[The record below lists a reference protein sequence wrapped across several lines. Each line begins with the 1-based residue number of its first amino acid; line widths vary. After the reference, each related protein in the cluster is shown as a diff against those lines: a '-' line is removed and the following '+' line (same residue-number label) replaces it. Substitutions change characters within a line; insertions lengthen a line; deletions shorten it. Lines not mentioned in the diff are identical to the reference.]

1 MESPDDKNDRV
12 LPYST
17 DCYAE
22 FYDLWC
28 DSLVVGRHA
37 ADEETYWEAIQ
48 TQISSHNGKETP
60 INVIE
65 IGTGSGRCLKDLL
78 ERAYDG
84 NTPLPHVRFYGVDPA
99 KPMLKRGKAYFQARP
114 ELQKIAPVQWVD
126 ATGENFI
133 DVLPHL
139 KGAADLVMWT
149 GGGFSHMCS
158 EAQQLAFLQQVAA
171 ALRTGSLA
179 ATGLVLVYN
188 QSIPSRMTAGAS
200 EIFEIPWQGRSEEDP
215 RVVYRKS
222 ANEVL
227 WKGPVRHDR
236 WTVAIVRDGQE
247 VHTEKIEHTL
257 MNLNEEAWPQLVQ
270 KAGLRISHQKEL
282 GSLGIFYYL
291 QKTELES

>member
-1 MESPDDKNDRV
+1 MDSLSENQDRV

-28 DSLVVGRHA
+28 DSIVGRHA

-48 TQISSHNGKETP
+48 TQISSHRGQEDP

-65 IGTGSGRCLKDLL
+65 IGTGSGRCLKDLI
-78 ERAYDG
+78 ERAYESDI
-84 NTPLPHVRFYGVDPA
+84 PLPHVRFYGVDPA
-99 KPMLKRGKAYFQARP
+99 KPMLKRGKAYFEARP
-114 ELQKIAPVQWVD
+114 ELQKIAPLRWVD

-139 KGAADLVMWT
+139 QGKADLVMWT
-149 GGGFSHMCS
+149 GGGFSHMLS
-158 EAQQLAFLQQVAA
+158 ESQQLAFLQQVAA
-171 ALRTGSLA
+171 ALRTGSPT

-188 QSIPSRMTAGAS
+188 QSIPSRITPGAS
-200 EIFEIPWQGRSEEDP
+200 EIFEIPWEGRSEDD
-215 RVVYRKS
+215 RSITYSKS

-227 WKGPVRHDR
+227 WKGPLRHDR
-236 WTVAIVRDGQE
+236 WTVTILRDGQKIH
-247 VHTEKIEHTL
+247 VEKIEHTL
-257 MNLNEEAWPQLVQ
+257 MNLDEEGWPQLVQ

-282 GSLGIFYYL
+282 GSLGIFYCL
-291 QKTELES
+291 QKTELESI